1 MLSRRGLLGIG
12 GVTIAGPLLRW
23 PAALAG
29 ETVEIE
35 MRGRPDGSLVWFD
48 PVGALVRPGGSVR
61 WTNRD
66 PGNAHTST
74 AYHPANEDHPPRI
87 PEGARPWDSGYLL
100 PDQSFVMIPEVPGVY
115 DYYCVP
121 HEYAG
126 MVGRLV
132 VAEEGASTGAAGGI
146 VPAGRSAEHPAAGR
160 GDSAAGARAGTPIE
174 PADRLRGLPA
184 LRALTRPR
192 ARPPSSSIP
201 LRLYRVRGTPR
212 R

>member
-132 VAEEGASTGAAGGI
+132 VAEEGARAPVPREASSLPEEARNILPPVEEILRLGR
-146 VPAGRSAEHPAAGR
+146 VPA
-160 GDSAAGARAGTPIE
+160 
-174 PADRLRGLPA
+174 
-184 LRALTRPR
+184 
-192 ARPPSSSIP
+192 
-201 LRLYRVRGTPR
+201 R